1 MDYKVGDA
9 IVRKWNGRVYW
20 IITDIDNGSEFLISQ
35 NKNAKFKDC
44 KVCDMP
50 CNFTLAT
57 PQEIQ
62 CGHRLPSVEV
72 LRDCDIPPCTII
84 LER

>member
-1 MDYKVGDA
+1 MKIGDKI
-9 IVRKWNGRVYW
+9 IVIAMALENRSVYEVLN
-20 IITDIDNGSEFLISQ
+20 IDGDILMIEDEYLYINE
-35 NKNAKFKDC
+35 
-44 KVCDMP
+44 VR
-50 CNFTLAT
+50 LAT